1 MGAAGEN
8 EERKDDA
15 EALNRENSRLMKRE
29 HAAVMGASVAGLLA
43 ARVLADHFEL
53 VTVLEKDARPLDG
66 AARAGVP
73 QGRHTH
79 ILLPAG
85 AQVLERLFPLRFAEL
100 VRDGARKFDYG
111 RSRFYVEGTWL
122 PRVATNLESFAQTRP
137 FLEEHLRRWVSE
149 LPNVRIVYE
158 TNVFAPLFEQANA
171 RVVGLEI
178 GKGSAAREH
187 LLADFLMDATGRY
200 SRLPAWLAENGFGD
214 VPETKIG
221 IDLAY
226 ATGRFQVPA
235 DALPDHPMLYI
246 VGPPPEKTR
255 VGVVFQVEDGIVFG
269 GLAGYHGDYPPSKL
283 DGFLEF
289 AKSLSQ
295 PDVFHVLSR
304 AKLCAPISQFRIPT
318 AVRRHFHK
326 MPRFPAGILPIGDA
340 ICALDPAFGQGM
352 TVAALEAEILSRCLT
367 QGLLE
372 EGLARAYL
380 RAVDTCLKVP
390 WTICA
395 SENFKYPQTTGPR
408 PFAFPLIRRF
418 MDFLT
423 TCGDPVVLTQIYKVL
438 TLTAHPRI
446 LLRPDIPARALGRK
460 ILHARLR
467 KKSR

>member
-1 MGAAGEN
+1 MKVN
-8 EERKDDA
+8 QV
-15 EALNRENSRLMKRE
+15 KRE

-43 ARVLADHFEL
+43 ARVLADHFEK
-53 VTVLEKDARPLDG
+53 VTVLEKDACPVDG

-85 AQVLERLFPLRFAEL
+85 AQVLERLFPGRLAEL
-100 VRDGARKFDYG
+100 VRDGAKKFDYG
-111 RSRFYVEGTWL
+111 RSRFYVSGTWM
-122 PRVATNLESFAQTRP
+122 PRVATTLDSFAQTRP
-137 FLEEHLRRWVSE
+137 FLEEHLRRWVSD
-149 LPNVRIVYE
+149 LPNVHIVYG
-158 TNVFAPLFEQANA
+158 TNVFAPLFEQANG

-178 GKGSAAREH
+178 AEGGATRQQ
-187 LLADFLMDATGRY
+187 LRADLIIDATGRH
-200 SRLPAWLAENGFGD
+200 SKLLGWLAENGFGD
-214 VPETKIG
+214 VPEAKIG

-226 ATGRFQVPA
+226 ATGRFEVPA

-269 GLAGYHGDYPPSKL
+269 GLAGYHGDYPPTDL
-283 DGFLEF
+283 DGFLKF
-289 AKSLSQ
+289 ANSLSQ

-304 AKLCAPISQFRIPT
+304 AKLCAPIAQFRIPT
-318 AVRRHFHK
+318 AIRRHFQK
-326 MPRFPAGILPIGDA
+326 LQRFPAGVLPIGDA

-352 TVAALEAEILSRCLT
+352 TVTALETEILSRCLLQST
-367 QGLLE
+367 DDE
-372 EGLARAYL
+372 VLARAYL
-380 RAVDTCLKVP
+380 RAVDTCLDVP

-423 TCGDPVVLTQIYKVL
+423 TCGDPVVLTQIYKVF

-446 LLRPDIPARALGRK
+446 LLWPHIPARALSGKIRRK
-460 ILHARLR
+460 IRRL
-467 KKSR
+467 SSA